1 MDDVLGEK
9 KVKSSEIG
17 VASTIIGFMV
27 YVLVWVLCFKGSN
40 PIITW
45 IVANQFCLGLLSP
58 FHIIWA
64 IYHLSDIYRII
75 KPGRLAFYLSFSF
88 IVSR

>member
-27 YVLVWVLCFKGSN
+27 YVLV
-40 PIITW
+40 
-45 IVANQFCLGLLSP
+45 
-58 FHIIWA
+58 
-64 IYHLSDIYRII
+64 
-75 KPGRLAFYLSFSF
+75 
-88 IVSR
+88 